1 MQRHDEESALRSLID
16 GAGDERAATVVVE
29 RVVPR
34 LAAFLRTRYP
44 GLGPDDAHDVARDA
58 LLIALERRS
67 LFDPGRD
74 TRVATWLHGIAKV
87 RALDFLRR
95 RGRQVPLEESDG
107 QPPLTDRPAGDGGAG
122 DGAGDG
128 RLTRTLR
135 DAIAALPP
143 QQRRAAEAHYLEG
156 RPPRDVDEQYG
167 WRPNTANVYLSHAR
181 RALRRR
187 LLDAGYGAETPRAAY
202 GLAPAGHTLLGA
214 RPGALCP
221 HRWHWRTAGVRA
233 RSLLRI
239 GALARP
245 GHRRLAFGA
254 VE

>member
-1 MQRHDEESALRSLID
+1 MQRHDEESALRALID

-34 LAAFLRTRYP
+34 LAGFLRTRYP
-44 GLGPDDAHDVARDA
+44 ALAPDDAHDVAREA
-58 LLIALERRS
+58 LLIALERRA
-67 LFDPGRD
+67 LFDPGRE

-95 RGRQVPLEESDG
+95 RGRQVPLEESADAA
-107 QPPLTDRPAGDGGAG
+107 PAANGPA
-122 DGAGDG
+122 AEPSEG
-128 RLTRTLR
+128 RLARTVR
-135 DAIAALPP
+135 EAIAALPP

-187 LLDAGYGAETPRAAY
+187 LMDAGYGARTPQAAY
-202 GLAPAGHTLLGA
+202 GMAGAGHA
-214 RPGALCP
+214 V
-221 HRWHWRTAGVRA
+221 AG
-233 RSLLRI
+233 
-239 GALARP
+239 
-245 GHRRLAFGA
+245 GA
-254 VE
+254 VHQRGAFCRSRLRLRVRRPLVLGVAA

>member
-1 MQRHDEESALRSLID
+1 MDRHDEERALRALID

-34 LAAFLRTRYP
+34 LTSFLRARYP
-44 GLGPDDAHDVARDA
+44 ALSPDDAHDVARDA
-58 LLIALERRS
+58 LLVALERRA
-67 LFDPGRD
+67 LFDPGRE

-95 RGRQVPLEESDG
+95 RGRQVPLEESADEAAPRERTA
-107 QPPLTDRPAGDGGAG
+107 PPDPQAGTRAADSK
-122 DGAGDG
+122 DG
-128 RLTRTLR
+128 RLARTVR

-187 LLDAGYGAETPRAAY
+187 LLDAGYGTQTPRALAAY
-202 GLAPAGHTLLGA
+202 RVPGTRRVGGA
-214 RPGALCP
+214 VC
-221 HRWHWRTAGVRA
+221 
-233 RSLLRI
+233 RSRLRV
-239 GALARP
+239 
-245 GHRRLAFGA
+245 RRLVLGVAA
-254 VE
+254 

>member
-1 MQRHDEESALRSLID
+1 MQRHDEERALRSLID
-16 GAGDERAATVVVE
+16 GAGDEGAATVVVE

-34 LAAFLRTRYP
+34 LAGFLRARYP
-44 GLGPDDAHDVARDA
+44 ALGADDAHDVARDA

-67 LFDPGRD
+67 LFDPGREA
-74 TRVATWLHGIAKV
+74 RVATWLHGIAKV

-95 RGRQVPLEESDG
+95 RGRQVPLDERDG
-107 QPPLTDRPAGDGGAG
+107 QPPLADGPAGDGGAG
-122 DGAGDG
+122 DG
-128 RLTRTLR
+128 RLTQTLR

-187 LLDAGYGAETPRAAY
+187 LREAGYGAETPRAAY
-202 GLAPAGHTLLGA
+202 RLSAAGHTLLGA
-214 RPGALCP
+214 WPGALCP
-221 HRWHWRTAGVRA
+221 HRPHWRSAGVRA
-233 RSLLRI
+233 RSLRRVRAI
-239 GALARP
+239 ASP
-245 GHRRLAFGA
+245 GHRPLAFGA